1 MRTFLWTPCLAAIKV
16 MSFSQYVT
24 LILAGGGVTTLW
36 VLICIIARVSVVL
49 CVFYRRVGAQLI
61 GALIQLD
68 G

>member
-1 MRTFLWTPCLAAIKV
+1 

-61 GALIQLD
+61 GGLIQLD